1 MMHRHKWA
9 KPLRKGFLT
18 FGVSVLALVW
28 MVPVIMMVVVSLMP
42 PEQRAPKY
50 GGLMIDRVSLS
61 NYETVFADAPLPQHF
76 ANSLMITIPS
86 VLLVTAVSSLAGYAF
101 ARLEFFAKQFW
112 FYLLMLTLMLP
123 IPTLIIPV
131 FKINKAMGLYNTY
144 WGLILPYVAFG
155 VPFSMIILRSFFDGF
170 PRQIEEAAILDGCS
184 TFDIYW
190 RIMLPVSWPALAVVI
205 IWQFMTSFNEFILA
219 LVTIESNSLKPL
231 TLVPLIYS
239 GQFMVRPGVMFAV
252 LTLITIPVIV
262 VYYLMQRYM
271 VEGLTAGAVKG

>member
-1 MMHRHKWA
+1 M
-9 KPLRKGFLT
+9 
-18 FGVSVLALVW
+18 LALVW

-42 PEQRAPKY
+42 PDQRAPKY
-50 GGLMIDRVSLS
+50 GGLMINSVSLA
-61 NYETVFADAPLPQHF
+61 NYQTVFEDAPLIQHF
-76 ANSLMITIPS
+76 ANSMIITIPS
-86 VLLVTAVSSLAGYAF
+86 VFLVVVISSLAAYAF
-101 ARLEFFAKQFW
+101 ARLTFFAKEAW
-112 FYLLMLTLMLP
+112 FYLLILTLMLP

-131 FKINKAMGLYNTY
+131 FQINKAAGLYNTY

-205 IWQFMTSFNEFILA
+205 IWQFMQSFNEFILA
-219 LVTIESNSLKPL
+219 LVTIESNNLKPL

-239 GQFMVRPGVMFAV
+239 GQFMARPGVMFAV
-252 LTLITIPVIV
+252 LTLITIPVVI

-271 VEGLTAGAVKG
+271 VQGLTAGAVKG